1 METEQTAKKKLEY
14 KWVIVG
20 LCFIMVMIC
29 LGFCSSNKGIYLSA
43 ITEALNI
50 PRSEFALND
59 TCRYLATTVINLFFS
74 ALIFRFGEKK
84 MILAGFCALIIS
96 MLIYANAGSV
106 LVFCIGGCFLG
117 IGVSWTTTTMV
128 GYVVDK
134 WCKEHKGKIMGLVLA
149 ANGIGG
155 AVAAQIVS
163 PIIYNP
169 ENPFGYRNAY
179 MLVAVILAVVA
190 VLMLLFYR
198 NAPGERTKDSV
209 PKKKARGAGWSGL
222 SFEEAV
228 RKPQFYL
235 GAICIFFTGMSL
247 QSLVGINA
255 AHMKG
260 TGLDPAFV
268 ANVLSIHSLSLA
280 LFKFLTGFSF
290 DTFGLKKTMVICNFA
305 AVASIFLLIAAS
317 PSGAG
322 KACATAY
329 GAVSAIAMPLE
340 TIMIPLVVS
349 DMFGEKSFAKI
360 LGLYVSFSTAG
371 FAISSPLANLVY
383 DKCGS
388 YIPILYVLAGIMVV
402 VAVVFQFVLSSTD
415 KVKKEIMS
423 NSQ

>member
-1 METEQTAKKKLEY
+1 METQLSKKLEY
-14 KWVIVG
+14 KWVIMA
-20 LCFIMVMIC
+20 LCFLMVMIC

-59 TCRYLATTVINLFFS
+59 TCRYLATTVVNLFFS

-84 MILAGFCALIIS
+84 MILGGFGALIIS
-96 MLIYANAGSV
+96 MLIYANADSV
-106 LVFCIGGCFLG
+106 LLFCVGGCFLG

-128 GYVVDK
+128 GYVVGK

-155 AVAAQIVS
+155 AVAAQIIS
-163 PIIYNP
+163 PIIYDP

-179 MLVAVILAVVA
+179 YLTAVILAVVG
-190 VLMLLFYR
+190 VLMLIFFR
-198 NAPGERTKDSV
+198 NAPGERTKDSA
-209 PKKKARGAGWSGL
+209 PKKKARGAGWSGIT
-222 SFEEAV
+222 FEEAV
-228 RKPQFYL
+228 RKPWFYL
-235 GAICIFFTGMSL
+235 AAICIFFTGMSL

-290 DTFGLKKTMVICNFA
+290 DSFGLKKTMLICNFA
-305 AVASIFLLIAAS
+305 AVTAIFLLIFAS

-322 KACATAY
+322 KVCATAY

-340 TIMIPLVVS
+340 TIMIPLIVS

-371 FAISSPLANLVY
+371 FAISSPVANLVY

-388 YIPILYVLAGIMVV
+388 YIPILYVLVGIMIV
-402 VAVVFQFVLSSTD
+402 VAIAFQFILISAGKT
-415 KVKKEIMS
+415 KKEILTCE
-423 NSQ
+423 Q